1 MKKSVV
7 ILIGLIYVA
16 TFLVVPFFGLQHN
29 TFFDDIVVENVEII
43 NEGIRYTRD
52 GQKYIVISPGET
64 TFQIEYKVTPE
75 DAVNKNVSFVIDSQ
89 NSIATVDENGLVTF
103 SDIGSV
109 IVYVVADDTSGA
121 KDKIEVTKLR

>member
-16 TFLVVPFFGLQHN
+16 SILVVTFFGLKHN

>member
-16 TFLVVPFFGLQHN
+16 SILVVTFFGLKHN

-75 DAVNKNVSFVIDSQ
+75 DAVNKIVSFVIDSQ